1 MINISINNP
10 DIENILQ
17 QTYGNNYNRLIEE
30 FSQFIQTTKIK
41 EDIGIS
47 IQQLEQGEGIKFT
60 DAFKQ
65 IKQNYE

>member
-10 DIENILQ
+10 NIENILQ
-17 QTYGNNYNRLIEE
+17 QTYGTNYNRLIEE

-47 IQQLEQGEGIKFT
+47 IQQLKQGEGIKLT
-60 DAFKQ
+60 NAFNQ